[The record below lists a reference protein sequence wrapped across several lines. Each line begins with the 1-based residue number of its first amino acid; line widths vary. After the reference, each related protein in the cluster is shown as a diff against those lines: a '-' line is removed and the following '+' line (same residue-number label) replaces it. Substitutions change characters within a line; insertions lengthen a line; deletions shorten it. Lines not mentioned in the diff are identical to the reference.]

1 MLDANGYPIAPN
13 GTAVPARANTTQ
25 AVSIASFEEYDN
37 SEFEVISIARGR
49 TPFLHTLI
57 NLGRGLNGG
66 NYKTM
71 GVNEKLS
78 NNFPEFKWKERDEF
92 NDVFEVGDDA
102 LSTDLTLTFTS
113 TSGLYTGLLMRNI
126 ITNEQ
131 FRIASVTNATTVVVE
146 RGVGTVVA
154 AAMTDGDGLLVLSS
168 AASKGVSGLNSF
180 FVANINRSNFF
191 QKFLTTASV
200 DDFDILSN
208 QIAWGEQLVTEKTIQ
223 HALEIEK
230 AVLFG
235 QQKAGVDADTKP
247 YYTME
252 GVIENCK
259 RGWTNDISG
268 TLTRAT
274 LEEALQAPLK
284 YTKDGSFTKIV
295 VCGSKVRSAISALF
309 EGRLQTTQITDID
322 LTFESI
328 KINQGKFIFVDHAL
342 LDASSGY
349 EDIAFVVDPSFL
361 KIVYPQ
367 GTNPV
372 DNSGMNGKT
381 KLIVNQATKTFSHIE
396 FSLVTYMSME
406 NSNSN
411 AFAAIKITA

>member
-168 AASKGVSGLNSF
+168 AASKGVSGL
-180 FVANINRSNFF
+180 
-191 QKFLTTASV
+191 SV
-200 DDFDILSN
+200 S
-208 QIAWGEQLVTEKTIQ
+208 W
-223 HALEIEK
+223 
-230 AVLFG
+230 
-235 QQKAGVDADTKP
+235 
-247 YYTME
+247 
-252 GVIENCK
+252 
-259 RGWTNDISG
+259 
-268 TLTRAT
+268 
-274 LEEALQAPLK
+274 
-284 YTKDGSFTKIV
+284 
-295 VCGSKVRSAISALF
+295 
-309 EGRLQTTQITDID
+309 
-322 LTFESI
+322 
-328 KINQGKFIFVDHAL
+328 
-342 LDASSGY
+342 
-349 EDIAFVVDPSFL
+349 
-361 KIVYPQ
+361 
-367 GTNPV
+367 
-372 DNSGMNGKT
+372 
-381 KLIVNQATKTFSHIE
+381 
-396 FSLVTYMSME
+396 
-406 NSNSN
+406 
-411 AFAAIKITA
+411 